1 MCAIYDYC
9 FLWWTHL
16 YLYISKS
23 WNLSFIVATLQL
35 SHISSTSL
43 SFFFLI
49 FLQLFLT
56 FIFQIFTLPQHF
68 SYPYLFIFPLLLQ
81 PFSLPYLFI
90 SSLSSTLISFFLFS
104 FIFLYFCLFLFTPS
118 YYKFATNFSI
128 LYMVFPHKK
137 RLSLSLSLN
146 FLVDLFFIFI
156 FFLHLCFRLIIFYI
170 LKNSTL
176 G

>member
-16 YLYISKS
+16 YLYLYLYKYIYIYIFKS
-23 WNLSFIVATLQL
+23 WSVTFIVATLQL

-146 FLVDLFFIFI
+146 FLVDLFYFSCIY
-156 FFLHLCFRLIIFYI
+156 FRLIIFYI
-170 LKNSTL
+170 I
-176 G
+176 